1 MYWDFNN
8 VDDTEDFASLPQG
21 WYTVKVEE
29 VRESRTRD
37 GDNRWGLKLVVMDGA
52 FAGRIAAWDG
62 LVWSERGS
70 SRAKR
75 LLTAL
80 AFDAHGAIEIEPH
93 DLLGRSMD
101 VELVPEEWENPVTGR
116 RQRRNTVPYDG
127 FASAG
132 TVRGSRE
139 MEEDGMPMVV
149 RESEH

>member
-1 MYWDFNN
+1 MRIDLTDVN
-8 VDDTEDFASLPQG
+8 DTEDFASLPQG

-29 VRESRTRD
+29 VREGRTRD
-37 GDNRWGLKLVVMDGA
+37 GDCRWGLKLVVTTGP

-62 LVWSERGS
+62 LVWSDRGS

-80 AFDAHGAIEIEPH
+80 AFDGPGEIEVEPH

-132 TVRGSRE
+132 SVRGEQER
-139 MEEDGMPMVV
+139 EEDGMPMVV
-149 RESEH
+149 RESGH